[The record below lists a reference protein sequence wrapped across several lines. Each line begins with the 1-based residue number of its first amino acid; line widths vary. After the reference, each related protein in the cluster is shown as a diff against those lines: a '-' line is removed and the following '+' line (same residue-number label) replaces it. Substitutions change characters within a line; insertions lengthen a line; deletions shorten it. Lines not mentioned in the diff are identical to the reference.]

1 MSHIDTDGSMRSVI
15 CLQSLVMLPVV
26 GLRLMSLLLPSG
38 AACGVVAGS
47 SIPNYCVMSDTV
59 NVARSLEKQG
69 EGMRIHIR

>member
-1 MSHIDTDGSMRSVI
+1 MS
-15 CLQSLVMLPVV
+15 SLF
-26 GLRLMSLLLPSG
+26 SSG

-47 SIPNYCVMSDTV
+47 SIPNHCVMSDTV